1 MGGVEK
7 CWVRV
12 NPVVRSTLKI
22 TEPQPICRLLQ
33 YNRTDNCALSMHTVA
48 DQRR

>member
-1 MGGVEK
+1 MDCVEK